1 MSCTYRILIVNRIYF
16 FEKRNHPKN
25 LSTPERPEINYQD
38 GTYELAWLNYTLEFC
53 RFIIDLHPRVQ
64 ILNASPA
71 HFYYTL
77 WKYNYGLS
85 TTIQTHCS
93 SPGLYP
99 NYSNL
104 VVSYSLSNC
113 YCNTSLDD
121 SNYGLLEYDFASLLV
136 FQIPPYKGGIFF
148 L

>member
-1 MSCTYRILIVNRIYF
+1 MYRHFTQQCFIPLWQVWADIECNVHVALPKWPINKFNPIPTDLYHVIIVYGLIQPMAGRNR
-16 FEKRNHPKN
+16 
-25 LSTPERPEINYQD
+25 
-38 GTYELAWLNYTLEFC
+38 
-53 RFIIDLHPRVQ
+53 V
-64 ILNASPA
+64 NASPA